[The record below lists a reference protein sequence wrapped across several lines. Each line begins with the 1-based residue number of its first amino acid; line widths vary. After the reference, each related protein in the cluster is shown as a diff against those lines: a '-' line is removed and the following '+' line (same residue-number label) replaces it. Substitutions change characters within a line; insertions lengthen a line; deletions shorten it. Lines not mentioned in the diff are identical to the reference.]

1 MNVSKS
7 PLLSFF
13 LYISITYRSICNKT
27 IINQKNNTV
36 YSSDVYL
43 QTCSYRLSPP
53 GGAKPEERS
62 INKGIS
68 QHRLME
74 GTSECL
80 HESRRAG
87 GPVFGQQKRRLLRNW
102 LGWDSVLGHH
112 DVLVTPHLLQHGRQ
126 TVQIAVG
133 EVLRLPKVQDHPRR
147 TRLGGEVVE
156 IPAERQIGREAR

>member
-1 MNVSKS
+1 MHPSVHHSLPPSDKITTIRRRLKNQNRFRLTALCEFWPVKFIPETRPESHVFSFRSKLVNVYKS

-43 QTCSYRLSPP
+43 QTCSYRLSPL

-68 QHRLME
+68 QHRLVE

-87 GPVFGQQKRRLLRNW
+87 GPVFGQQKRRLLRN
-102 LGWDSVLGHH
+102 
-112 DVLVTPHLLQHGRQ
+112 
-126 TVQIAVG
+126 
-133 EVLRLPKVQDHPRR
+133 
-147 TRLGGEVVE
+147 
-156 IPAERQIGREAR
+156 